1 MDKRSIEKPASD
13 SHAGIADSSVP
24 KNNPPPGVR
33 DALLASVTSEPP
45 APKAHVSRIA
55 VIGVHGVGHHEPGA
69 TAKAMADLLLSLPAN
84 DHDTP
89 RYFTSFQ
96 SVGIQLPLQPLAVYP
111 PAEEDKPHT
120 TFGQSFEFLQEESA
134 SFARTTRGYGA
145 GAPEGATRGFA
156 GHEFMRRM
164 LYRYRGGAKGNAYVT
179 TRLEGKREVQAPG
192 GAAQVHIYEV
202 SWADLARP
210 ANGFLSFL
218 LALFQLIF
226 HLGSLSRL
234 AIDTG
239 ASRNGSWL
247 WIVYRRTH
255 RYAVR
260 MLQIPIPLLKL
271 VLLIALYSCIPALLP
286 SIKEKA
292 WFPIALGAMGGV
304 VTCFLLLLGSRKMVR
319 SGIIRWA
326 MHPVVAA
333 LAGGAVASLVFIN
346 RERLSAPV
354 ASLEG
359 WLSGVLLLWF
369 LLVYYGEVR
378 KGVAQI
384 ACLIYGISFFVFLGY
399 LGYLVYGWIHAPAS
413 ARAFAPAN
421 WVPQATLWAVE
432 WIIMVLRASW
442 IILVLLAFLAMVLG
456 AFAWRSVHDPDDR
469 AKARAAVRTSRFA
482 LAIPCLMFL
491 LITTLI
497 WANLFALAR
506 KVQDPF
512 LQAENMSLP
521 PGGEWLPEFLV
532 PNPNEPRERAEKPD
546 CSPGKNCD
554 YARVERDDAPPTS
567 DCDPKTAKC
576 RSEIVRIKFFDP
588 ATEDY
593 IEGVLAWSVTPG
605 FPILLALASSG
616 FLLMVWWALPSILTE
631 KLPLRNKKKPPRNST
646 NAQCLRLGSWIS
658 RGLDST
664 SLVTFL
670 IWSAIFV
677 APLYYFYPTVVLTNL
692 KAVTAWIVA
701 YFIGATL
708 AAGALAA
715 LVKYSSPVL
724 ETVLDVDTYLR
735 TSPADATPRAKIV
748 ERYVSL
754 LRYIAGYCDPIDG
767 RGYDSVVI
775 VAHSL
780 GSLISVDLLR
790 FLHAEGDVAL
800 ARLGLAGEFDYS
812 QVGESQRQAEFEITD
827 GRMSLKLLTMG
838 NPTRQLLNRFFPYLY
853 DWVRENPDNGMQPLP
868 SPVDISPVLPPIIAP
883 DTLPDP
889 AELGVTTWVN
899 LYRSGDY
906 VGRSLWLTEWYRRTI
921 GGNDT
926 GVYPESLY
934 VASSEGRSEM
944 CIGAGAHTHYWD
956 DTAPDVAEQLD
967 ALI

>member
-1 MDKRSIEKPASD
+1 MDDGSTGMSES
-13 SHAGIADSSVP
+13 
-24 KNNPPPGVR
+24 KNMAIP
-33 DALLASVTSEPP
+33 SEDRLPR
-45 APKAHVSRIA
+45 VA
-55 VIGVHGVGHHEPGA
+55 VIGVHGVAHHDPGA
-69 TAKAMADLLLSLPAN
+69 TANAMADLLLSLPAE
-84 DHDTP
+84 DHDAP
-89 RYFTSFQ
+89 RYFPSFQ
-96 SVGIQLPLQPLAVYP
+96 SVGIQVPLQPLAVYP

-120 TFGQSFEFLQEESA
+120 RFGQSLEFLQEESA
-134 SFARTTRGYGA
+134 SFARTTRGYAA
-145 GAPEGATRGFA
+145 GAPEGATSGFA

-164 LYRYRGGAKGNAYVT
+164 LYRYLGGADGDAYVT
-179 TRLEGKREVQAPG
+179 TRLEGKREAQALG
-192 GAAQVHIYEV
+192 GAAHVHIYEV
-202 SWADLARP
+202 LWADLARP
-210 ANGFLSFL
+210 TNGFLSFF

-239 ASRNGSWL
+239 ASRNNSLL
-247 WIVYRRTH
+247 WTVYRRTQ

-271 VLLIALYSCIPALLP
+271 VLLIALYSCIPALVP
-286 SIKEKA
+286 SIKEKS
-292 WFPIALGAMGGV
+292 WFPVAVGAIGGV

-326 MHPVVAA
+326 MQPVVAA
-333 LAGGAVASLVFIN
+333 FVGAAVGSVVFIH
-346 RERLSAPV
+346 RERLCAPM

-369 LLVYYGEVR
+369 VFTYYGEVR
-378 KGVAQI
+378 KGVAGI
-384 ACLIYGISFFVFLGY
+384 GWSIYGVSFLTF
-399 LGYLVYGWIHAPAS
+399 LGYLVYTWLHAPA
-413 ARAFAPAN
+413 FASPPAN
-421 WVPQATLWAVE
+421 WVPQATLWAAE
-432 WIIMVLRASW
+432 WIIAALRASW
-442 IILVLLAFLAMVLG
+442 IILVLLALLALVLG
-456 AFAWRSVHDPDDR
+456 AFAWRSVPDADDR

-482 LAIPCLMFL
+482 LAIPSLMFL

-532 PNPNEPRERAEKPD
+532 PNPSEPPERAEKPD
-546 CSPGKNCD
+546 CSPGKNCA
-554 YARVERDDAPPTS
+554 YARVERHDAPPT
-567 DCDPKTAKC
+567 DCDPKEAGCK
-576 RSEIVRIKFFDP
+576 SEIEQVKFFDP
-588 ATEDY
+588 AKEDY
-593 IEGVLAWSVTPG
+593 LEGVLSWSVTPG
-605 FPILLALASSG
+605 FPILLALAASG
-616 FLLMVWWALPSILTE
+616 FFLMVWWALPSILTE
-631 KLPLRNKKKPPRNST
+631 KFPLRDEKVPPRNST
-646 NAQCLRLGSWIS
+646 NAQCMRLGSWIS
-658 RGLDST
+658 RGLDSI

-670 IWSAIFV
+670 IWCAIFV
-677 APLYYFYPTVVLTNL
+677 APLYCFYFHPSLVLTNL
-692 KAVTAWIVA
+692 KAATAWIVA

-724 ETVLDVDTYLR
+724 GAVLDVDTYLR
-735 TSPADATPRAKIV
+735 TSPIDATPRAKIV

-754 LRYIAGYCDPIDG
+754 LRYLVRYRDPIDG

-780 GSLISVDLLR
+780 GSLISADLLR
-790 FLHAEGDVAL
+790 FLHAEGDDAL
-800 ARLGLAGEFDYS
+800 APLGLAGEFEQS
-812 QVGESQRQAEFEITD
+812 QGSIP
-827 GRMSLKLLTMG
+827 LKMLTMG

-868 SPVDISPVLPPIIAP
+868 VPTAISSADPPPRIPPGA
-883 DTLPDP
+883 LPDP
-889 AELGVTTWVN
+889 AELGLAAWVN
-899 LYRSGDY
+899 VYRSGDY

-921 GGNDT
+921 GGDNA
-926 GVYPESLY
+926 GGYPEPPY
-934 VASSEGRSEM
+934 VASSGGRSEA

-956 DTAPDVAEQLD
+956 DTAPDVAEQLN